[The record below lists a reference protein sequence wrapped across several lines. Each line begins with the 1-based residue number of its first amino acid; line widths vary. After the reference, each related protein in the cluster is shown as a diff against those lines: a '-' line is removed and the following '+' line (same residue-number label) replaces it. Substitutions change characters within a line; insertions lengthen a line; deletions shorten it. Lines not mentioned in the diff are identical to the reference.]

1 MLMILKTV
9 GSQMGSLA
17 AAEERGGARGG
28 GRRGEKVCFKT
39 ATNSGKRCL

>member
-1 MLMILKTV
+1 MILKTV

-28 GRRGEKVCFKT
+28 GRSDSEER
-39 ATNSGKRCL
+39 R